1 MLSSY
6 LRSTFIISL
15 LLLMTGC
22 GLFTTKKTPHIIGP
36 NEKLWQQH
44 QTKIAELT
52 TWQVDGKVG
61 IRAGKESGSATL
73 FWLQQFDY
81 YDIRLSGPLGRGA
94 TRIVGKKGDVTI
106 EISGQGRYT
115 AATPEELLQQ
125 QLGWNIPVS
134 NLIWWIKGLP
144 APDTPYTHTLNM
156 DSRLQE
162 LKQAGWTIEYRDYQ
176 NHAGYWLPERII
188 ANNQD
193 IRVTLVTK
201 QWTLRKMGKEI
212 ASIN

>member
-1 MLSSY
+1 MPC
-6 LRSTFIISL
+6 SL
-15 LLLMTGC
+15 LRTMTLVGFMSLLTGC
-22 GLFTTKKTPHIIGP
+22 GLFTTKPPSASGQAD
-36 NEKLWQQH
+36 EKIWLHH
-44 QTKIAELT
+44 QNKIAELA

-61 IRAGKESGSATL
+61 IRAGKDSGSATL

-94 TRIVGKKGDVTI
+94 TRIVGQKGNVSI

-134 NLIWWIKGLP
+134 NLVWWIRGLP
-144 APDTPYTHTLNM
+144 APDTPYTHILNA
-156 DSRLQE
+156 DSRLQQ
-162 LKQAGWTIEYRDYQ
+162 LQQNNWKIEYGDYK
-176 NHAGYWLPERII
+176 NHGGYWLPERII
-188 ANNQD
+188 ASSQD
-193 IRVTLVTK
+193 IRVTLVAK

-212 ASIN
+212 ANVD